1 MLSASLRHCCSW
13 GAFPQVLESPVGSM
27 LLAFSRSKPSQASPN
42 PSPATNLM
50 LTVMCGGTHPPRMR
64 HSKKH
69 HKPRHGLKPFL
80 LWPWLSPKIHAWH
93 ARVTTL
99 FFFSFS
105 VCTELSNLPPILLFR
120 IPFGCIVL
128 RGAGCI
134 RSRSTSRKFLS

>member
-1 MLSASLRHCCSW
+1 MSCVFRMLSASLRHCCAW

-27 LLAFSRSKPSQASPN
+27 LLPASPN

-50 LTVMCGGTHPPRMR
+50 LTVMCGGTHPPCMR

-69 HKPRHGLKPFL
+69 HKPRHGLKPFM

-99 FFFSFS
+99 FFFLVFG
-105 VCTELSNLPPILLFR
+105 VYGAIKPTSNPPISHPLWLH
-120 IPFGCIVL
+120 CL
-128 RGAGCI
+128 AGGGLY
-134 RSRSTSRKFLS
+134 TV